1 MASVPA
7 QKLST
12 LFIPMLGVALLA
24 GALMGALGG
33 GLLVLPDIL
42 DSSGDSDGF
51 SAWGGPVGYAL
62 IPILYGTVFG
72 TFIAL
77 VPGTGSF
84 ISLAIQSM
92 RHPTSSGNRQAV
104 AAGVGAAVAGFIPAI
119 ALVWGVEEVPKGS
132 VVTGGI
138 FIVVCFV
145 IAFLALRVILRFI
158 DKRDAELRTVN

>member
-1 MASVPA
+1 MVPVPA

-12 LFIPMLGVALLA
+12 LFFPMLIVALLA

-33 GLLVLPDIL
+33 GLSVLPDIL
-42 DSSGDSDGF
+42 DSSGDSDGL

-72 TFIAL
+72 TIIAL
-77 VPGTGSF
+77 IPGTGSF
-84 ISLAIQSM
+84 ISLAIQDL
-92 RHPTSSGNRQAV
+92 RHPTSSGNRQAL

-119 ALVWGVEEVPKGS
+119 ALVWGVEGVPKEI

-158 DKRDAELRTVN
+158 DKRDAVLSKAN